1 MRIKFLDG
9 LKGLG
14 AIMVYLSHYSLMN
27 YSLPS
32 WFKEGYVS
40 SVFFNGGKAVGLFLI
55 ISGFL
60 AWLSADRKTHNYK
73 SISQMVVNRYFR
85 FAIPF
90 GIVFIILYATYFMGI
105 YSWHTEAGYI
115 TKSTILQTAFWPVNI
130 IGFIKSVILSPVN
143 PDFWDAPL
151 WMMKYVFLG
160 TYIALLL
167 QLAIKGVDNKK
178 RIYILLFC
186 SVVLTLLDKFYL
198 GIMIGQIL
206 AFLFGKYGKNFHKS
220 SQPALGVFFICL
232 FLLLCYKTFLPISTE
247 IKNFLW
253 AMILVMAVYTTP
265 FLQKLFESDIMQKLG
280 KISFS
285 MFIWHWP
292 ILCSLTSLLC
302 VKTQFQPF
310 YVAFT
315 IQFGVTSF
323 AVIIISYLSQ
333 KFIESMLSTKLIHFI
348 DHKLFD

>member
-27 YSLPS
+27 YSSPS
-32 WFKEGYVS
+32 WFKEGYIS
-40 SVFFNGGKAVGLFLI
+40 SVFFNGGMAVGLFLI

-60 AWLSADRKTHNYK
+60 AWLSADRKTNNYK

-167 QLAIKGVDNKK
+167 QLVIKGVDNKK
-178 RIYILLFC
+178 QIYILLFC
-186 SVVLTLLDKFYL
+186 SIVLTLLDKFYL

-206 AFLFGKYGKNFHKS
+206 AFLFGKYGKKFHKS
-220 SQPALGVFFICL
+220 SQPVWGGIIHLSFPSLGL
-232 FLLLCYKTFLPISTE
+232 QNISPC
-247 IKNFLW
+247 K
-253 AMILVMAVYTTP
+253 YR
-265 FLQKLFESDIMQKLG
+265 D
-280 KISFS
+280 
-285 MFIWHWP
+285 
-292 ILCSLTSLLC
+292 
-302 VKTQFQPF
+302 
-310 YVAFT
+310 
-315 IQFGVTSF
+315 
-323 AVIIISYLSQ
+323 
-333 KFIESMLSTKLIHFI
+333 
-348 DHKLFD
+348 